1 MPQCNICMN
10 SWIKI
15 IKMFCWSVKELCK
28 QTIKTQKIS
37 IVQHHLEKISSS
49 FPPCLAFNFCNV
61 RVIHIELSKMLKML
75 FCYMSIYINYDPLI
89 SFHNEFCDH

>member
-49 FPPCLAFNFCNV
+49 FPPCLAFIFYKV
-61 RVIHIELSKMLKML
+61 QVIHYAVASHYYKKL
-75 FCYMSIYINYDPLI
+75 FCENSDVRGFL
-89 SFHNEFCDH
+89 